1 MSTAPVEKSTKIN
14 DTRCPNIS
22 GWPVAAVHLAALA
35 VLVISAWTSFGSETS
50 GIGSVF
56 LFLTLAVA
64 FIITLAGYTIIEP
77 NCAGVVMFAGKYM
90 GTIEEN
96 GLRYTNPL
104 YSVRSISQR
113 TNNFESQKLKVN
125 DLDGNPIEIAAV
137 VVWRVANPASAL
149 LSVNDYGSFLSIQS
163 EAALRT
169 LANHYAYD
177 SHADDKPSL
186 RDDPEKVAQE
196 LSDHIQDR
204 LEVAGIEIIE
214 ARISHL
220 AYAQEIAA
228 AMLQRQQASAVVAAR
243 TQIVAGAVGMVE
255 LALEELEKKG
265 TVELDDERKAH
276 MVSNLLV
283 VLCSDRAAAPV
294 VNAGSLH

>member
-1 MSTAPVEKSTKIN
+1 MTAPTHSVSTYVN
-14 DTRCPNIS
+14 ESDCPNIS
-22 GWPVAAVHLAALA
+22 GWPIVGAH
-35 VLVISAWTSFGSETS
+35 LVILFILVILAFQAFS
-50 GIGSVF
+50 GGPGLLIGLLCIMTLGFIVS
-56 LFLTLAVA
+56 LF
-64 FIITLAGYTIIEP
+64 GYTVIEP
-77 NCAGVVMFAGKYM
+77 NCAGVTMFVGKYK
-90 GTIEEN
+90 GTIRDN

-104 YSVRSISQR
+104 YSVRAISQR

-137 VVWRVANPASAL
+137 IVWRVANPASAL
-149 LSVNDYGSFLSIQS
+149 LSVNDYGSFIKIQS

-177 SHADDKPSL
+177 SHTEGKPSL
-186 RDDPEKVAQE
+186 RDNPEQVAAE
-196 LSDHIQDR
+196 LSAHIQER
-204 LEVAGIEIIE
+204 LNEAGIQIVE

-220 AYAQEIAA
+220 AYAQEIAG

-243 TQIVAGAVGMVE
+243 THIVAGAVGMVE
-255 LALEELEKKG
+255 LALAELEKNG
-265 TVELDDERKAH
+265 TVQLDDERKAH

-283 VLCSDRAAAPV
+283 VLCSDRAASPI

>member
-1 MSTAPVEKSTKIN
+1 MSETTIN
-14 DTRCPNIS
+14 DKYCPNVS
-22 GWPVAAVHLAALA
+22 GWLI
-35 VLVISAWTSFGSETS
+35 VIGQ
-50 GIGSVF
+50 V
-56 LFLTLAVA
+56 FLTLLGLLAWKWTGWTVGSLYLLIPSA
-64 FIITLAGYTIIEP
+64 IVFFIVCGGYCVIEP
-77 NCAGVVMFAGKYM
+77 NYAGVVMFAGEYK
-90 GTIEEN
+90 GTVKDN
-96 GLRYTNPL
+96 GLRFVNPFF
-104 YSVRSISQR
+104 SVKNISQR

-137 VVWRVANPASAL
+137 IVWRVERPASAL
-149 LSVNDYGSFLSIQS
+149 LAVNDYGNFVKIQS

-177 SHADDKPSL
+177 SHVEGKPSL
-186 RDDPEKVAQE
+186 RENAEQVAKE
-196 LSDHIQDR
+196 LGEHIQER
-204 LEVAGIEIIE
+204 LAEAGIGITE

-220 AYAQEIAA
+220 AYAQEIAG

-255 LALEELEKKG
+255 LALEALEKKG
-265 TVELDDERKAH
+265 TVKLDDERKAH

-283 VLCSDRAAAPV
+283 VLCSDRAAQPV

>member
-1 MSTAPVEKSTKIN
+1 MSETTIN
-14 DTRCPNIS
+14 DKYCPNVS
-22 GWPVAAVHLAALA
+22 GWPILIAQ
-35 VLVISAWTSFGSETS
+35 VI
-50 GIGSVF
+50 
-56 LFLTLAVA
+56 LTLAVGLLAWKWTGWSVGSLYLLIPSAIA
-64 FIITLAGYTIIEP
+64 FFIVCGGYCIIEP
-77 NCAGVVMFAGKYM
+77 NFAGVVMFAGEYK
-90 GTIEEN
+90 GTVKDN
-96 GLRYTNPL
+96 GLRFVNPFF
-104 YSVRSISQR
+104 SVKAVSQR

-137 VVWRVANPASAL
+137 IVWRVERPASAL
-149 LSVNDYGSFLSIQS
+149 LAVNDYANFVKIQS

-177 SHADDKPSL
+177 SHVEDKPSL
-186 RDDPEKVAQE
+186 RENAEQVAKE
-196 LSDHIQDR
+196 LSEHIQER
-204 LEVAGIEIIE
+204 LAEAGIGIIE

-220 AYAQEIAA
+220 AYAQEIAG

-265 TVELDDERKAH
+265 TVKLDDERKAH

-283 VLCSDRAAAPV
+283 VLCSDRAAQPV

>member
-1 MSTAPVEKSTKIN
+1 MSETTIN
-14 DTRCPNIS
+14 DKYCPNVS
-22 GWPVAAVHLAALA
+22 GWPIVIGQ
-35 VLVISAWTSFGSETS
+35 VL
-50 GIGSVF
+50 
-56 LFLTLAVA
+56 LTLVVGLLAWKWTGWSVGSLYLLIPSA
-64 FIITLAGYTIIEP
+64 IVFFIVCGGYCVIEP
-77 NCAGVVMFAGKYM
+77 NYAGVVMFAGEYK
-90 GTIEEN
+90 GTVKDN
-96 GLRYTNPL
+96 GLRFVNPFF
-104 YSVRSISQR
+104 SVKNISQR

-137 VVWRVANPASAL
+137 IVWRVERPASAL
-149 LSVNDYGSFLSIQS
+149 LAVNDYGNFVKIQS

-177 SHADDKPSL
+177 SHVEGKPSL
-186 RDDPEKVAQE
+186 RENAEQVAKE
-196 LSDHIQDR
+196 LGEHIQER
-204 LEVAGIEIIE
+204 LAEAGIGITE

-220 AYAQEIAA
+220 AYAQEIAG

-265 TVELDDERKAH
+265 TVKLDDERKAH

-283 VLCSDRAAAPV
+283 VLCSDRAAQPV

>member
-1 MSTAPVEKSTKIN
+1 MSVPTPTTVIN
-14 DTRCPNIS
+14 ETNCPNVS
-22 GWPVAAVHLAALA
+22 GWPIVGAHLLALA
-35 VLVISAWTSFGSETS
+35 CLTAMGFFSFPAGSAPL
-50 GIGSVF
+50 IG
-56 LFLTLAVA
+56 LTILLGLIFFVS
-64 FIITLAGYTIIEP
+64 LCGYTIIEP
-77 NCAGVVMFAGKYM
+77 NYAGVTMFVGKYK
-90 GTIEEN
+90 GTIREN

-104 YSVRSISQR
+104 YSVRAISQR

-137 VVWRVANPASAL
+137 VVWRVENPASAL
-149 LSVNDYGSFLSIQS
+149 LSVNDYGNFIKIQS

-177 SHADDKPSL
+177 SHNEDKPSL
-186 RDDPEKVAQE
+186 RDNPEQIATE
-196 LSDHIQDR
+196 LMEHIQER
-204 LEVAGIEIIE
+204 LAVAGIQIIE

-265 TVELDDERKAH
+265 VVDLDPERRAH

-283 VLCSDRAAAPV
+283 VLCSDRAANPV
-294 VNAGSLH
+294 INAGSLH

>member
-1 MSTAPVEKSTKIN
+1 MNMTPPVPNATLV
-14 DTRCPNIS
+14 DDRPCPNIS
-22 GWPVAAVHLAALA
+22 GWPVLAGHIVISLLLAMLAWNTLQDASLASVGVIVILA
-35 VLVISAWTSFGSETS
+35 VILFVSFM
-50 GIGSVF
+50 
-56 LFLTLAVA
+56 
-64 FIITLAGYTIIEP
+64 GYAIIEP
-77 NCAGVVMFAGKYM
+77 NYAGVVMFAGEYK
-90 GTIEEN
+90 GTIKEN
-96 GLRYTNPL
+96 GLRYANPL
-104 YSVRSISQR
+104 FSVRNISQR

-137 VVWRVANPASAL
+137 IVWRVANPASAL
-149 LSVNDYGSFLSIQS
+149 LSVNDYGNFIKIQS

-177 SHADDKPSL
+177 SHNDEKPSL
-186 RDDPEKVAQE
+186 RDNPEQVAKE
-196 LSDHIQDR
+196 LSEHIQAR
-204 LEVAGIEIIE
+204 LVEAGISIIE

-220 AYAQEIAA
+220 AYAQEIAG

-255 LALEELEKKG
+255 LALAELEKKG

-283 VLCSDRAAAPV
+283 VLCSDRAVNPV
-294 VNAGSLH
+294 VNAGSLN